1 MHHPS
6 IPLSMKTKEKTGQF
20 TQSELVAAA
29 LSIDPFEQFEKWYQ
43 EAEKSG
49 NKQPNAF
56 SLTTVSAEGIPSI
69 RTVYLK
75 SYDRNGFVFYTNYE
89 SKKAQ
94 EIAENAN
101 VAILF
106 PWLNMERQ
114 VQIRGKAEKVS
125 LKESMAYFASRP
137 RGSRL
142 GAWVSQQSS
151 VISSRKVL
159 QMQLETIKRK
169 FKNGEVPLP
178 SFWGGYRIVP
188 ESFEFWQGRE
198 HRLHDRFYYTSA
210 EGSEWKIERLAP

>member
-1 MHHPS
+1 
-6 IPLSMKTKEKTGQF
+6 MKAKEKTGQF
-20 TQSELVAAA
+20 TQSKLDKAV
-29 LSIDPFEQFEKWYQ
+29 LLKNPFKQFEQWYQ
-43 EAEKSG
+43 QVEQSG

-56 SLTTVSAEGIPSI
+56 SLTTVSGRGIPSI

-75 SYDRNGFVFYTNYE
+75 SYDYNGFVFYTNYE
-89 SKKAQ
+89 SRKAR

-101 VAILF
+101 VAMLF

-114 VQIRGKAEKVS
+114 VQIRGKAEKIS
-125 LKESMAYFASRP
+125 LKESMTYFASRP

-142 GAWVSQQSS
+142 GAWVSEQSS

-159 QMQLETIKRK
+159 QLQLETIKRK
-169 FKNGEVPLP
+169 FQNGEIPLP

-198 HRLHDRFYYTSA
+198 HRLHDRFYYTSDDGA
-210 EGSEWKIERLAP
+210 EEWKIERLAP